1 MRVTRILKLA
11 GKNPGLLAILETI
24 QFSIPSLMNVA
35 TLLMLIFFMFSV
47 LGNFMFN
54 EVREGNSLD
63 PSYKNFRDFHTSFIL
78 IFALSTGEDWN
89 RVMFDVNRTPRD
101 GCVKGITCGAD
112 TPLGYLY
119 FILLVLVC
127 SHVMLNLFILV
138 IIQQFEHYYLPKDNI
153 ITHFKT
159 DLGYFMKVWKKFTQ
173 TRYNCMKIKENQ
185 LTDFFLELGEYG
197 GKDDSLGFGKEFYD
211 EGELKKNVLKMGIKS
226 NLGFIYFNEL
236 LYRCM
241 RRKYCDFKINKKM

>member
-1 MRVTRILKLA
+1 MILKLIAFGDTYFKNAWNRFDFVVVMSSVFDVVIKLLENIEADLAILSSLTQLARVARIMRVTRILKLA

-54 EVREGNSLD
+54 GVLEGD
-63 PSYKNFRDFHTSFIL
+63 AIDDTYKNFNDFHTSFIL

-89 RVMFDVNRTPRD
+89 RVMFDVNRTERD
-101 GCVKGITCGAD
+101 GCIKGKTCGAD
-112 TPLGYLY
+112 TPLGYFY

-138 IIQQFEHYYLPKDNI
+138 IIQ
-153 ITHFKT
+153 
-159 DLGYFMKVWKKFTQ
+159 
-173 TRYNCMKIKENQ
+173 
-185 LTDFFLELGEYG
+185 
-197 GKDDSLGFGKEFYD
+197 
-211 EGELKKNVLKMGIKS
+211 
-226 NLGFIYFNEL
+226 
-236 LYRCM
+236 
-241 RRKYCDFKINKKM
+241 